1 MVKIAAYTSDTTV
14 AGRRCGQVL
23 ASQLSTLAFS
33 WSCPGAGLAYTNS
46 LRTGDTTPSIT
57 GVLTFSFSQWRIE
70 PTVEPS
76 WNLAAN
82 ARTPPPPVGGRAL
95 VSSFN
100 V

>member
-1 MVKIAAYTSDTTV
+1 MTPPSLLAAVVGCWLLSTV
-14 AGRRCGQVL
+14 AL
-23 ASQLSTLAFS
+23 S
-33 WSCPGAGLAYTNS
+33 WSRPDAGLAYTNS

-57 GVLTFSFSQWRIE
+57 GVLTFSFSEWVVE
-70 PTVEPS
+70 PTVEPE

-82 ARTPPPPVGGRAL
+82 ARQPPPDVGGRAR